1 MIAIF
6 VNNRQVQ
13 LFEKLG
19 LKELLAGYGYLKKN
33 QNSNNRWLVFY
44 YFKTPQRTTGFHE
57 QNGNDPG

>member
-19 LKELLAGYGYLKKN
+19 VKELLTGYGYLKKI
-33 QNSNNRWLVFY
+33 RI
-44 YFKTPQRTTGFHE
+44 QRTVGFLLF
-57 QNGNDPG
+57 QNPSKNNWVS